1 MQSCETGKRGEGE
14 YNHAFRQSSLP
25 SFAIGMRGLFHKG
38 ER

>member
-25 SFAIGMRGLFHKG
+25 FFAIGKRGLFQQKA
-38 ER
+38 